1 MTPVFSAWNRLSAR
15 LDFDC
20 APARR
25 WLRIAVWPLVC
36 VLSVVRFC
44 WLNADFPN
52 FSQWAIDQAKFT
64 DEGWWAGAAVMHAIT
79 GHWYVA
85 GDYNPAA
92 ALPIWPILL
101 GVLFHFTGVSV
112 VAARALNVAIS
123 LATVAVIFALVRRF
137 AKAEAPALL
146 AVLLMAASPFA
157 FVFSR
162 LAILDTLVMFE
173 FCTLLLVASFA
184 STRRAGLLAALAL
197 LIAVTI
203 ITKTTA
209 ALLMPAVFWVAWL
222 AMGRSV
228 GGLIR
233 TVVAVG
239 VLPAILVKSYAA
251 IVTALGYG
259 ADYRYFF
266 GVNDMPDIDWH
277 QTLATLHDLFLN
289 CFWVDRVLYPVA
301 LLILV
306 LTVAWKRSLWSNPL
320 FTASWLAL
328 GAQAVFVFSRQ
339 DDYAPRYFLAMLAPL
354 VCVVVLVFGELMIH
368 ARRMALVL
376 LVAMVGS
383 VVANVVTI
391 EQFLTHRDYDLLTA
405 ANGIREIVRSHPEQK
420 ALLFGVSGSQ
430 ISLMTGI
437 ASINDSYT
445 TEDMAAKLASYQ
457 PGWYLVWDKID
468 PQNEWF
474 LAPYKLEKMASY
486 PAFDDD
492 ERTVLIL
499 YRMARK

>member
-1 MTPVFSAWNRLSAR
+1 
-15 LDFDC
+15 
-20 APARR
+20 
-25 WLRIAVWPLVC
+25 
-36 VLSVVRFC
+36 
-44 WLNADFPN
+44 
-52 FSQWAIDQAKFT
+52 
-64 DEGWWAGAAVMHAIT
+64 
-79 GHWYVA
+79 
-85 GDYNPAA
+85 
-92 ALPIWPILL
+92 
-101 GVLFHFTGVSV
+101 
-112 VAARALNVAIS
+112 
-123 LATVAVIFALVRRF
+123 
-137 AKAEAPALL
+137 
-146 AVLLMAASPFA
+146 
-157 FVFSR
+157 
-162 LAILDTLVMFE
+162 
-173 FCTLLLVASFA
+173 
-184 STRRAGLLAALAL
+184 
-197 LIAVTI
+197 
-203 ITKTTA
+203 
-209 ALLMPAVFWVAWL
+209 
-222 AMGRSV
+222 
-228 GGLIR
+228 
-233 TVVAVG
+233 
-239 VLPAILVKSYAA
+239 
-251 IVTALGYG
+251 
-259 ADYRYFF
+259 
-266 GVNDMPDIDWH
+266 
-277 QTLATLHDLFLN
+277 
-289 CFWVDRVLYPVA
+289 
-301 LLILV
+301 
-306 LTVAWKRSLWSNPL
+306 
-320 FTASWLAL
+320 
-328 GAQAVFVFSRQ
+328 VFVFSRQ